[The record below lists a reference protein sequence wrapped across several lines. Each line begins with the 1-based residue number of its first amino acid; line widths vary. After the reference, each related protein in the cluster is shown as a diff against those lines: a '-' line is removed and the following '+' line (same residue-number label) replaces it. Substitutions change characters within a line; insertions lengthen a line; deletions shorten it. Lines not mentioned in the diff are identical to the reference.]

1 MPNKDGMFGKC
12 DPVVELRYGTQKFES
27 KVSKS
32 TYSPVWKQDFIV
44 RDPKP

>member
-27 KVSKS
+27 KVSKN